1 MAHVTIFTWFHRN
14 IFRLQLVKM
23 IVINKIFSLIT
34 ITYNCIVLTLSQIV
48 YCLIQV
54 VHTHTYTSL
63 AFHHLAYWARIQEG
77 KCLTFKV
84 AKVKATIVGL
94 AINHLIIKSEYWT
107 RVENAI
113 LAIIRIHHHCQ
124 IDVAPHNRL
133 LHLFPCVWHIIEFH
147 PHAVHQRAGKSNV
160 VSMRQAVLVY
170 RLKWSIIYVKPY
182 CYGVFLYISLS
193 SDSNG
198 SQQP

>member
-1 MAHVTIFTWFHRN
+1 
-14 IFRLQLVKM
+14 M
-23 IVINKIFSLIT
+23 IVLKKVFSLIS
-34 ITYNCIVLTLSQIV
+34 IAYHGIVFSLGQIANCLFKVI
-48 YCLIQV
+48 
-54 VHTHTYTSL
+54 HTNTFTSL
-63 AFHHLAYWARIQEG
+63 AFHQLAYWARVQEC

-84 AKVKATIVGL
+84 AEIKAIIVGL

-147 PHAVHQRAGKSNV
+147 PHAVHQRTGKGNV
-160 VSMRQAVLVY
+160 VSLRQAVLIY
-170 RLKWSIIYVKPY
+170 RLKWSIINVKSY
-182 CYGVFLYISLS
+182 CYGVFLYIILS
-193 SDSNG
+193 TDSNG
-198 SQQP
+198 SQAPQA